1 MNFLSVENLSFSL
14 GERTLFQ
21 NLSFGIQKGEKIA
34 LVAPNGTGK
43 STLFRILSGKENK
56 TSGQVI
62 FRRGITTGY
71 LDQDPV
77 IDSDLSIGNYIKQWP
92 SVTAALLK
100 KFEQLSEKSQTDY
113 SAEILDEMQQVSEEI
128 EQHDVWNYERRL
140 ETIMEKLEINHPDL
154 KISQLSGGQKKRLAL
169 SLILVDKP
177 DILLLDEPTNHLDIE
192 MTEWLEQYLSEPGIT
207 LFMVTHDRYF
217 LDRVCTH
224 ILEMEDEKLY
234 LHKGNYEYYLEKKT
248 QREEVEGA
256 EIHKAQRLMLKELE
270 WLRKQPRA
278 RTTKSKSRIAAFDS
292 IEEKAGSG
300 KKKQELSLGITMQR
314 LGNKILEIKSL
325 SKSFGSNT
333 LIKNFS
339 FAFQRGARIGIT
351 GKNGTG
357 KTTLLNIISGKEN
370 PDAGTIET
378 GETLN
383 IGYFTQKNTLFK
395 EEKRTIDVI
404 KDIGEYLEIGGGKK
418 LSASQ
423 LLEHFLFSPSSQYA
437 PVSKL
442 SGGEKRRLQL
452 VCILMKNPN
461 FLILDEPTND
471 LDLLTLQKL
480 EEFLLEFQGCLV
492 LVSHDRYFMD
502 RLTNSL
508 IVFEGDA
515 VISTS
520 PLSWSAYREK
530 KKAENA
536 LKPEKETQKP
546 PAPEANATDRKTQK
560 LSYKEKLELE
570 AINSEMEKIEVEKS
584 KLETLMQGGETD
596 PEAGVF
602 EKYSVLNE
610 RLEKITQRWFEL
622 SEKTQA

>member
-128 EQHDVWNYERRL
+128 EQHDGWNYERRL

>member
-128 EQHDVWNYERRL
+128 EQHDGWNYERRL

-570 AINSEMEKIEVEKS
+570 AINSEMEKSEEKKS

>member
-128 EQHDVWNYERRL
+128 EQHDGWNYERRL

-423 LLEHFLFSPSSQYA
+423 LL
-437 PVSKL
+437 
-442 SGGEKRRLQL
+442 
-452 VCILMKNPN
+452 PN
-461 FLILDEPTND
+461 ML
-471 LDLLTLQKL
+471 
-480 EEFLLEFQGCLV
+480 
-492 LVSHDRYFMD
+492 RYQ
-502 RLTNSL
+502 NS
-508 IVFEGDA
+508 
-515 VISTS
+515 
-520 PLSWSAYREK
+520 
-530 KKAENA
+530 AE
-536 LKPEKETQKP
+536 
-546 PAPEANATDRKTQK
+546 
-560 LSYKEKLELE
+560 
-570 AINSEMEKIEVEKS
+570 EKS
-584 KLETLMQGGETD
+584 
-596 PEAGVF
+596 AGF
-602 EKYSVLNE
+602 S
-610 RLEKITQRWFEL
+610 WF
-622 SEKTQA
+622 AY

>member
-128 EQHDVWNYERRL
+128 EQHDGWNYERRL
-140 ETIMEKLEINHPDL
+140 ETIMEKLESNHPDL

>member
-1 MNFLSVENLSFSL
+1 MKCS
-14 GERTLFQ
+14 RYP
-21 NLSFGIQKGEKIA
+21 K
-34 LVAPNGTGK
+34 K
-43 STLFRILSGKENK
+43 SSNT
-56 TSGQVI
+56 TD
-62 FRRGITTGY
+62 GITKEGWK
-71 LDQDPV
+71 P
-77 IDSDLSIGNYIKQWP
+77 
-92 SVTAALLK
+92 
-100 KFEQLSEKSQTDY
+100 
-113 SAEILDEMQQVSEEI
+113 
-128 EQHDVWNYERRL
+128 
-140 ETIMEKLEINHPDL
+140 
-154 KISQLSGGQKKRLAL
+154 SGGQKKRLAL

-442 SGGEKRRLQL
+442 SGGEKR
-452 VCILMKNPN
+452 
-461 FLILDEPTND
+461 LILDEPTND